1 MTEIGCLVSLFG
13 TGTPWCETAEDIS
26 FSNWAI
32 QVFGAGG
39 APPETII
46 PTNRRED
53 EFLTAL
59 GSRPGGEAL
68 LKPRSA
74 LDVAQPEG
82 VKMGSGVVRLGFRHV
97 FIPEDIKAQ
106 METLPGKSLF
116 GAKTHTPVRSWVV
129 VLLDATMTSFT
140 HDRREPHRPHPSK
153 MRELFTASD
162 AKRVFN
168 ACAKALEDMTFRVG
182 QSSRPNAALLA
193 TLGRLVKMVIEPPAT
208 GGTSTDRPPST
219 QWNVDGSKV
228 VRSGDIA
235 GCPCAERSKF
245 PCWLHYACY
254 NIAPFTITHTT
265 AYDKEADI
273 IAAMFHAA
281 KFSST
286 SSACAGPPQSTG
298 PISLRG

>member
-1 MTEIGCLVSLFG
+1 M
-13 TGTPWCETAEDIS
+13 
-26 FSNWAI
+26 
-32 QVFGAGG
+32 
-39 APPETII
+39 
-46 PTNRRED
+46 
-53 EFLTAL
+53 
-59 GSRPGGEAL
+59 

-168 ACAKALEDMTFRVG
+168 ACAKALEDMTSQPIV
-182 QSSRPNAALLA
+182 A
-193 TLGRLVKMVIEPPAT
+193 TLSRNP
-208 GGTSTDRPPST
+208 
-219 QWNVDGSKV
+219 
-228 VRSGDIA
+228 
-235 GCPCAERSKF
+235 
-245 PCWLHYACY
+245 
-254 NIAPFTITHTT
+254 
-265 AYDKEADI
+265 
-273 IAAMFHAA
+273 
-281 KFSST
+281 
-286 SSACAGPPQSTG
+286 
-298 PISLRG
+298 